1 MAEKCGINTGRKEF
15 DGVNYVVLDLET
27 TGLNCGKDQVIEIGA
42 VRIAQGTLQ
51 EEFSTLVNPGCSIP
65 EEITELTGIDDEMV
79 KNMPFLTEVLP
90 QLDNFLQGAVLIGHN
105 IQFDLSFLK
114 SYITLPENYLDTVE
128 MAKILFPYAPGYSLD
143 ELAYSLDIDRSSAH
157 RALGDARTTGLLFL
171 RLQQILKDLDF
182 VVLETLFLLSQKTK
196 STLSCLF
203 AQVYRQ
209 RMSSFP
215 REGIKSR
222 QLYSQGDMRMGI
234 FSSHPQP
241 EFIEDYEITP
251 EELAPIFQP
260 GGRMETMIQGFRY
273 RPEQEEMAKETA
285 RCWNQG
291 GYLIVEAGTGIGK
304 SLAYLLPSVLWS
316 INAGHKVIVSTHTIH
331 LQEQLKNKDIPLA
344 AKISGRDFSSSVIKG
359 RSHYLCLR
367 KWEQF
372 INESNQEILRLIM
385 RLAIWLN
392 QTETGDIDELNL
404 NKKEKADWQHL
415 AAASETCLG
424 IKCKFYRGQCF
435 VSRARKLAEQ
445 SQIIIVN
452 HSLLLANAMANDN
465 ILPEYKYLVIDEA
478 HQLEKTAE
486 EQFTIDINYFALWA
500 VFQKLIKGGNPS
512 SRNILEHLTK
522 KMVNHPNLDQDLR
535 DELISLLEDIGLIGE
550 ECLSAARE
558 FFGVISG
565 IFSAN
570 WSDNI
575 PYTQT
580 MRILPWHRKEDYWP
594 GIVSAGENLMIKLK
608 GLIKKLISLGE
619 KTGSMEN
626 EYGIE
631 INEAAEINM
640 IVSNLHQ
647 IVTGLE
653 IILMGDEE
661 NFVSWMEYQG
671 NNNFLLLRTSP
682 IDVKEQLYH
691 YLFSSKKGVILTSAT
706 LTVGGKFNY
715 FTESIGLD
723 LAPFPLKT
731 IQLPSPFD
739 YEENVLLAIASDLP
753 EPSSSSEI
761 LFTDRIC
768 KTLIKLIKAAQ
779 GRTLVLFTSHYQL
792 KDVYQNIKSP
802 LNKDGITVYAH
813 GVTGSRTKIL
823 DDFKNK
829 ENSVILGANSFW
841 EGIDV
846 VGEALT
852 LVIIVKL
859 PFWPPTIPTV
869 SARLDRYQ
877 ALNLDGFR
885 WYSLPQAII
894 RFKQGFGRLIR
905 SHSDYGAICILDK
918 RIYQKKYGASF
929 INSLPKMKTIIGQ
942 TDELAEDIRNW
953 LRAKTK

>member
-1 MAEKCGINTGRKEF
+1 MFEYVWEKGLYGGKPMKIGQVRGINLKVSRFLPALFLIYFLLGIGDKALLVFAIILIHELGHVFCAVFWGMRVDTFELFPLGGVARMENLYVGSLGKEIVLYLTGP
-15 DGVNYVVLDLET
+15 
-27 TGLNCGKDQVIEIGA
+27 
-42 VRIAQGTLQ
+42 
-51 EEFSTLVNPGCSIP
+51 LVNFFLGGVCFALCFYLKEKETMAFLGQASLAIGLFNLIP
-65 EEITELTGIDDEMV
+65 AW
-79 KNMPFLTEVLP
+79 P
-90 QLDNFLQGAVLIGHN
+90 LDGGRIFQAILSRLAGYLYAARFVSLIGQLWAVIFFIYGVWAMAYSPVNLHWWIIAVFLFYLN
-105 IQFDLSFLK
+105 KREKGIVYLSF
-114 SYITLPENYLDTVE
+114 
-128 MAKILFPYAPGYSLD
+128 MHYSLD

-316 INAGHKVIVSTHTIH
+316 INAGHKVIVSTHTIN

-565 IFSAN
+565 ILPE
-570 WSDNI
+570 I
-575 PYTQT
+575 PQ
-580 MRILPWHRKEDYWP
+580 D
-594 GIVSAGENLMIKLK
+594 
-608 GLIKKLISLGE
+608 
-619 KTGSMEN
+619 
-626 EYGIE
+626 
-631 INEAAEINM
+631 
-640 IVSNLHQ
+640 
-647 IVTGLE
+647 
-653 IILMGDEE
+653 
-661 NFVSWMEYQG
+661 
-671 NNNFLLLRTSP
+671 
-682 IDVKEQLYH
+682 
-691 YLFSSKKGVILTSAT
+691 
-706 LTVGGKFNY
+706 
-715 FTESIGLD
+715 
-723 LAPFPLKT
+723 
-731 IQLPSPFD
+731 PSPHPIPHQSTH
-739 YEENVLLAIASDLP
+739 NRLP
-753 EPSSSSEI
+753 VPPP
-761 LFTDRIC
+761 LQFR
-768 KTLIKLIKAAQ
+768 
-779 GRTLVLFTSHYQL
+779 R
-792 KDVYQNIKSP
+792 KS
-802 LNKDGITVYAH
+802 
-813 GVTGSRTKIL
+813 
-823 DDFKNK
+823 
-829 ENSVILGANSFW
+829 
-841 EGIDV
+841 
-846 VGEALT
+846 
-852 LVIIVKL
+852 
-859 PFWPPTIPTV
+859 
-869 SARLDRYQ
+869 
-877 ALNLDGFR
+877 
-885 WYSLPQAII
+885 
-894 RFKQGFGRLIR
+894 
-905 SHSDYGAICILDK
+905 
-918 RIYQKKYGASF
+918 
-929 INSLPKMKTIIGQ
+929 
-942 TDELAEDIRNW
+942 
-953 LRAKTK
+953 